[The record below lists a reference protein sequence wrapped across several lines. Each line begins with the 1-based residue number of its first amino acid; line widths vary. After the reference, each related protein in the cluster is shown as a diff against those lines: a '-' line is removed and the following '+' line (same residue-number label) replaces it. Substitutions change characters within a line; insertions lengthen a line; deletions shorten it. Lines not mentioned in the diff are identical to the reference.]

1 MPVVRSTDPD
11 FRVCQITL
19 DTLIEIQRHAEGQG
33 WATRWSSEDAL
44 RSQVKDTSVLLYP
57 VLREERSGVLRAYR
71 CLALFSTVGADSP
84 GGITTVDV
92 SPEAFGSLDR
102 IDRDADV
109 RKALVRVFSL
119 ASGGIS
125 SVNKE

>member
-19 DTLIEIQRHAEGQG
+19 STLIEIQRHAEDQG
-33 WATRWSSEDAL
+33 WSTRWSSEDAL
-44 RSQVKDTSVLLYP
+44 RGQVKETTVLLYP
-57 VLREERSGVLRAYR
+57 VLREERSGALRAYR
-71 CLALFSTVGADSP
+71 CLALFSTVDADSP

-92 SPEAFGSLDR
+92 SPEMFGSLDR

-119 ASGGIS
+119 ALGGIS
-125 SVNKE
+125 EVNKE